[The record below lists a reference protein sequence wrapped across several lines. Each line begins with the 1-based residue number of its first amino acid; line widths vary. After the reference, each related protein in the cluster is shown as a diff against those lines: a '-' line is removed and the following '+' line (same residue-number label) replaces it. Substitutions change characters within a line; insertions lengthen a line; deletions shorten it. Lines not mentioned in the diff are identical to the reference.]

1 MKRQFTIFSLLMII
15 AVIASACATPTTE
28 APKPTVAP
36 TAVPQPTAAPK
47 PTDAPKPTEAPKGM
61 DYTPAKQKGNI
72 VTAGSSTVFPISQR
86 MADLFKKEGYSGNIT
101 VDSIGTGAGFER
113 FCKTGETDISNASR
127 AIKDAEKENCK
138 KINREPVEFYVAID
152 ALAVVVST
160 ENDFAKNLT
169 KNQLTAIYSGKAAKW
184 SDVDP
189 KFPAEGIKLFSPGTD
204 SGTFDYFIEATA
216 VKKEDILKVP
226 GIQLSENDNVL
237 VKGVEGSKYAIGYFG
252 YAYYAADKGKLR
264 AVSIEGVE
272 PSKETVEGNKYP
284 LARPIFIYSDAK
296 IMKDKPQ
303 VAAFIKFYLDNL
315 NKEVAKVGYF
325 PPPAA
330 DQKKTMDV
338 FNKAVGVMMP

>member
-1 MKRQFTIFSLLMII
+1 MKRELTIFSLLMII
-15 AVIASACATPTTE
+15 AVIVSACGAPAT
-28 APKPTVAP
+28 KVAP
-36 TAVPQPTAAPK
+36 PTAASPF
-47 PTDAPKPTEAPKGM
+47 D
-61 DYTPAKQKGNI
+61 PASAKGNI

-127 AIKDAEKENCK
+127 PIKDAEKENCK

-152 ALAVVVST
+152 ALAVVVSA

-169 KNQLTAIYSGKAAKW
+169 KNQLAAIYSGKAAKW

-204 SGTFDYFIEATA
+204 SGTFDYFVEEMKI
-216 VKKEDILKVP
+216 KKEEILKVP

-237 VKGVEGSKYAIGYFG
+237 VKGIEGSKYAIGYFG
-252 YAYYAADKGKLR
+252 FAYYAADKGKLR

-315 NKEVAKVGYF
+315 TKEVAKVGYF

-330 DQKKTMDV
+330 DQKKAMDV
-338 FNKAVGVMMP
+338 FNKAVGVMTP

>member
-1 MKRQFTIFSLLMII
+1 MWIQNSPPKASNSSAPAPI
-15 AVIASACATPTTE
+15 AA
-28 APKPTVAP
+28 
-36 TAVPQPTAAPK
+36 
-47 PTDAPKPTEAPKGM
+47 
-61 DYTPAKQKGNI
+61 
-72 VTAGSSTVFPISQR
+72 R
-86 MADLFKKEGYSGNIT
+86 
-101 VDSIGTGAGFER
+101 
-113 FCKTGETDISNASR
+113 
-127 AIKDAEKENCK
+127 
-138 KINREPVEFYVAID
+138 
-152 ALAVVVST
+152 
-160 ENDFAKNLT
+160 
-169 KNQLTAIYSGKAAKW
+169 
-184 SDVDP
+184 
-189 KFPAEGIKLFSPGTD
+189 
-204 SGTFDYFIEATA
+204 FDYFIEATA